1 MLEPTH
7 EYASVDELPLYPYT
21 ASIHYDGQDFFS
33 TPHYDGYDELAH
45 FAYDNES
52 IMNAK
57 SKGTKKG
64 SKKSSHQPHE
74 GAPFTRKEH
83 SGEYKPRSSRHNGI
97 DYMINETPMYVRPYL
112 EDPIFLQ
119 PDDGEVALL
128 HPKLAQADKSTKKAA
143 QHDLQGDPTLEDP
156 NQNLKQEHK
165 NLLEH
170 FQSNLAYTNGI
181 HSNGLQNPNGY
192 KHQGERCTQGY
203 ECISGNCMS
212 WLNKAPV
219 CMPF

>member
-1 MLEPTH
+1 
-7 EYASVDELPLYPYT
+7 
-21 ASIHYDGQDFFS
+21 
-33 TPHYDGYDELAH
+33 
-45 FAYDNES
+45 
-52 IMNAK
+52 MNAK

-83 SGEYKPRSSRHNGI
+83 TSEYKPRSSRHNGI

-143 QHDLQGDPTLEDP
+143 
-156 NQNLKQEHK
+156 
-165 NLLEH
+165 
-170 FQSNLAYTNGI
+170 
-181 HSNGLQNPNGY
+181 
-192 KHQGERCTQGY
+192 
-203 ECISGNCMS
+203 
-212 WLNKAPV
+212 
-219 CMPF
+219 